1 MTDRAQWVVV
11 AAMIA
16 LCLATLVAARV
27 RLSTRERIRRREFD
41 RWASAG
47 GFHYNGSRAWNVAER
62 FPGLRLPFGRE
73 SCAFPHVFAGEFA
86 GLDGRRRSAWW
97 GELTYAVGSA
107 DRIRT
112 VSEAFVVLD
121 LGPLDLPP
129 IEIRPAET
137 GDSLAAAMG
146 LEGLRLESVEFG
158 KRFHV
163 TSADKRGAWDLLDA
177 RLMRRLLDAPP
188 GLALATGGPWVA
200 VLRLV
205 GVSAPPAFPFVGP
218 GKGVS
223 IADLEAIRDE
233 ARQLLAAFPRTLI
246 PPGDS
251 P

>member
-1 MTDRAQWVVV
+1 MTDRVLWGVV
-11 AAMIA
+11 AAMIV
-16 LCLATLVAARV
+16 LCLAILVAARI
-27 RLSTRERIRRREFD
+27 RLSIRERARRRAFG
-41 RWASAG
+41 RWAGAG
-47 GFHYNGSRAWNVAER
+47 GFRYVGPQAWRVAER

-73 SCAFPHVFAGEFA
+73 SCAFPHVFAGEFE
-86 GLDGRRRSAWW
+86 GLDGQGRSAWW

-107 DRIRT
+107 HRIRT

-129 IEIRPAET
+129 AEIRPPEA
-137 GDSLAAAMG
+137 GDGLAAAMG

-163 TSADKRGAWDLLDA
+163 TSADKRRAWNMLDP

-188 GLALATGGPWVA
+188 GLSMATGGSWLA

-205 GVSAPPAFPFVGP
+205 GVSAPPSFPFTGP

-223 IADLEAIRDE
+223 IADLDGIRE
-233 ARQLLAAFPRTLI
+233 ETGRLLAAFPRTLI
-246 PPGDS
+246 SSGAS